1 METPLIDISSKTDI
15 EKWVRTFYKEL
26 LSNEE
31 MQIVFEGLDFE
42 KHIPHIVQF
51 WALVLLDE
59 EGYSTN
65 VFDKHIHL
73 PIKEHHFEI
82 WLQAFEKVSRQ
93 LFIGEKVELAIQRA
107 NLIAYTFKNKLMQMG
122 KI

>member
-1 METPLIDISSKTDI
+1 METPLLDITSKTDI
-15 EKWVRTFYKEL
+15 EKWIRAFYKEL
-26 LSNEE
+26 LLNEE
-31 MQIVFEGLDFE
+31 MQLVFEGLDFE

-59 EGYSTN
+59 EGYTTN

-73 PIKEHHFEI
+73 PIKEHHFDT
-82 WLQAFEKVSRQ
+82 WLTAFEKVSRQ
-93 LFIGEKVELAIQRA
+93 LFTGEKINLAIQRA
-107 NLIAYTFKNKLMQMG
+107 HLIAYTFKSKLKQMG